1 MTGIIQEMHRVVTGV
16 IGDDQQ
22 ATDVVYALISKFGGA
37 HLYMPANDYE
47 SRKRE
52 IISMNNTGATV
63 ECLAKRF
70 KLSERTIYRILGKQ
84 IAI

>member
-1 MTGIIQEMHRVVTGV
+1 MTGIIQEMRRVVAGV
-16 IGDDQQ
+16 IGDDNQ
-22 ATDVVYALISKFGGA
+22 ANDIVYALVSNFGGA

-52 IISMNNTGATV
+52 IVSMNNAGATV

-70 KLSERTIYRILGKQ
+70 RLSERTIYRILGTT
-84 IAI
+84 